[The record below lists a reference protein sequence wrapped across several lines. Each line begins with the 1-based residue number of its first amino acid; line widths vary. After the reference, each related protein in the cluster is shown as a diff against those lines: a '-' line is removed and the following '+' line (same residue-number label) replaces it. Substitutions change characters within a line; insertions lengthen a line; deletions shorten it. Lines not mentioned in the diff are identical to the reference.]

1 MAVSTL
7 CDALCAL
14 MRSRGVN
21 NSTPEKAVGFQSN
34 PWINLKQGIDRSQ
47 RQHRRPPAAVTGGRS
62 ALAGKTLQE
71 LGYKSVYNAGAFKD
85 LAEAGLE
92 TEPA

>member
-1 MAVSTL
+1 MIVDVRDPTEVEASGKIKGAVNV
-7 CDALCAL
+7 
-14 MRSRGVN
+14 SRGMLEFLADTE
-21 NSTPEKAVGFQSN
+21 SPSHN
-34 PWINLKQGIDRSQ
+34 PAFRNDKTVVLYCSSGS
-47 RQHRRPPAAVTGGRS
+47 RS
-62 ALAGKTLQE
+62 ALSGKTLQE